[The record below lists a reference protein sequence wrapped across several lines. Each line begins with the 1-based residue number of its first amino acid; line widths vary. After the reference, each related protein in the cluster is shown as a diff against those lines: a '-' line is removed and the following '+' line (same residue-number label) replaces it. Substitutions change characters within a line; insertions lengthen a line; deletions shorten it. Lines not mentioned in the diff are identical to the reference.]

1 VNACA
6 ESGLRALETREGASH
21 LPDEFV
27 QIVGAAVGKGAL
39 RLGPD
44 LFIRVELRSVRWK
57 SLEVQA
63 RKPIRHLSHAIPLV
77 DAGVVPEYDDFATKV
92 TQEMTEEQAHLVV
105 PDVLAVALEVQTDA
119 STGR

>member
-1 VNACA
+1 MNACA
-6 ESGLRALETREGASH
+6 ESGLRALETRERASH

-39 RLGPD
+39 RLSPD
-44 LFIRVELRSVRWK
+44 LFIRVELRSIRWK